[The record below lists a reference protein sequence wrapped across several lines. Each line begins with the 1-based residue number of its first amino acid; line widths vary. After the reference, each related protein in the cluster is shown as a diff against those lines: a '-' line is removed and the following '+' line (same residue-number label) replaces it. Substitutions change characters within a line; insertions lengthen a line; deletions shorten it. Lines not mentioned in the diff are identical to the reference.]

1 MILGIIT
8 PPIIISR
15 VTHLNQTAVAITA
28 TIIAATLIL
37 GVEETR
43 AEVVTLEVAAVIVAE
58 VVEAVEAVATDFRFF
73 VHLAGSVNGH

>member
-8 PPIIISR
+8 PPIIIR
-15 VTHLNQTAVAITA
+15 VTHLNQTAAAITA

-37 GVEETR
+37 EVEETR
-43 AEVVTLEVAAVIVAE
+43 AEAVTLEEAAVIVAE
-58 VVEAVEAVATDFRFF
+58 AGQAVATDFRFF

>member
-1 MILGIIT
+1 MILGIVT
-8 PPIIISR
+8 PPIIIR

-43 AEVVTLEVAAVIVAE
+43 AEALTLEEAAVIVAG
-58 VVEAVEAVATDFRFF
+58 AVATDFRFF

>member
-1 MILGIIT
+1 M
-8 PPIIISR
+8 
-15 VTHLNQTAVAITA
+15 THLNQTAVAITA

-43 AEVVTLEVAAVIVAE
+43 AEAVTLEEAAVIVEE
-58 VVEAVEAVATDFRFF
+58 VAEAVATDFRFF